1 MGNVVQGHKQYS
13 CNSCGNIFE
22 AKGQTAILDIFDI
35 IKRKSLISNIFKARG
50 IKCPNCKSK
59 DITVLPIIY

>member
-1 MGNVVQGHKQYS
+1 MGNVVPGHKQYS

-22 AKGQTAILDIFDI
+22 AKEQTAILDIFDI
-35 IKRKSLISNIFKARG
+35 IKRRSLISNIFNVRG